1 MNETE
6 IAKVRALEHVPMP
19 EFSYGHRLV
28 LNLKW
33 RADNNSTVALSANEK
48 HLLDLCCWRYRDRL
62 GDAGFYLPQQEP
74 SLLDYVRAEV
84 KLTVQERMI

>member
-28 LNLKW
+28 LKLAARVILKFSTLGNRGIQARGAGQNLSGHVLLT
-33 RADNNSTVALSANEK
+33 RDEARTVAEK
-48 HLLDLCCWRYRDRL
+48 SNAADCLEQ
-62 GDAGFYLPQQEP
+62 A
-74 SLLDYVRAEV
+74 A
-84 KLTVQERMI
+84 

>member
-6 IAKVRALEHVPMP
+6 IAKVSALEHVPMP

-48 HLLDLCCWRYRDRL
+48 HLLDLCCWRYRNQL
-62 GDAGFYLPQQEP
+62 FEAGFDLPKQEP
-74 SLLDYVRAEV
+74 SLLDYVRSDL
-84 KLTVQERMI
+84 KLAAQERMI